1 MLLNE
6 MSMIPFKCGDIH
18 EYPLK
23 CMKYVFEILWNTWT
37 SCYFLSMFY
46 YHLQELVKCMAESL
60 RTIAV
65 VHSVKKKK

>member
-23 CMKYVFEILWNTWT
+23 CMKYVFEIL
-37 SCYFLSMFY
+37 
-46 YHLQELVKCMAESL
+46 
-60 RTIAV
+60 
-65 VHSVKKKK
+65 